1 MDNSQPNTCLI
12 DWLRFS
18 IPNSDFLSVAEH
30 ILGIPITE
38 FDNEGHGSPFPTYDI
53 RHSFANIEIHLSDK
67 HSNVLVNLSG
77 KACRQ
82 YEEYMSQSSGW
93 HWHSFIKTIISNNAN
108 PTRIDLALDIFDET
122 TPHVSKI
129 QDYVKRGQLSS
140 QSQIF
145 REINSGRVLDGILTG
160 FTLYI
165 GSHPQLL
172 RIYDKKQEIRDN
184 TDEIINITKWIR
196 WELELGDSKA
206 KEVCKHISE
215 GKPLNVIIKGI
226 LASHYAFKTQQKG
239 KKDFHN
245 KARWNNMNWWD
256 NFIYDIP
263 KISLRVTKAKTT
275 LKETKNWIEKSTTK
289 SRAMIYEVY
298 KQAYG
303 IEFADAYLR
312 EELSLGNSK
321 LTNLDRTMITQ
332 RVNELLG
339 EEKI

>member
-1 MDNSQPNTCLI
+1 MERNSCLI

-18 IPNSDFLSVAEH
+18 IPDSEYKFVAEN
-30 ILGIPITE
+30 ILGIPVTE
-38 FDNEGHGSPFPTYDI
+38 FDKEGKGSPFPSYDI
-53 RHSFANIEIHLSDK
+53 RYCFANIEIHLSEK

-77 KACRQ
+77 KGCRQ
-82 YEEYMSQSSGW
+82 YEEYMSQSTGW
-93 HWHSFIKTIISNNAN
+93 HWHSFIKTIISFNAN
-108 PTRIDLALDIFDET
+108 ASRIDLALDIFDEA

-140 QSQIF
+140 KSQTF
-145 REINSGRVLDGILTG
+145 KEINSGRILDGVLTG

-165 GSHPQLL
+165 GNHPQVL

-184 TDEIINITKWIR
+184 TDEVLDINKWIR

-206 KEVCKHISE
+206 KEVCKLISD
-215 GKPLNVIIKGI
+215 GLPLNLIIRGI
-226 LASHYAFKTQQKG
+226 LASHYAFKTQPKG

-245 KARWNNMNWWD
+245 KSRWNNMKWWD
-256 NFIYDIP
+256 KFISDVP

-275 LKETKNWIEKSTTK
+275 LKEKKQWIEKSTTK

-303 IEFADAYLR
+303 VEFADAYLR
-312 EELSLGNSK
+312 EELNLGHSK
-321 LTNLDRTMITQ
+321 LTDLDRTLITQ

-339 EEKI
+339 EDEI